1 MKNRILFPEPI
12 SILIPVCN
20 EVDVIKEVLEEWVF
34 EIVNLPI
41 GSTVEF
47 EDANSTDGTL
57 QILESYAEKYEFI
70 MVEARTDRDGFS
82 NAVKRLLK
90 NAKNDWMFVAD
101 SDGQYFASDIQFH
114 LAKWKP
120 GVEFVKGV
128 KVNRRDGFL
137 RRLLSFMINRFI
149 VVYYGFPF
157 LDYNSSHYLISKN
170 LYKEIEPESWFFGF
184 SVNMEITLRS
194 ILANR
199 SYEVVWVRHSKRQKG
214 VSRGN
219 PPHKF
224 LAYGFRAYK
233 DLIKLKKTF

>member
-1 MKNRILFPEPI
+1 VKSGILLWEPI
-12 SILIPVCN
+12 SVLIPVCN
-20 EVDVIKEVLEEWVF
+20 EVDVIKDVLDEWAI
-34 EIVNLPI
+34 EILKLPP

-47 EDANSTDGTL
+47 EDADSRDGTL
-57 QILESYAEKYEFI
+57 EILKSYSDKYEF
-70 MVEARTDRDGFS
+70 VRVYERANRDGFS

-114 LAKWKP
+114 LSKWKP

-128 KVNRRDGFL
+128 KVNRQDGFW
-137 RRLLSFMINRFI
+137 RRFLSFLINRFI

-157 LDYNSSHYLISKN
+157 LDYNSSHYLISKK
-170 LYKEIEPESWFFGF
+170 LYKEIDPDSWFFSF

-194 ILANR
+194 ILSNR
-199 SYEVVWVRHSKRQKG
+199 SYEVVWVRHSKRRKG

-224 LAYGFRAYK
+224 LAYGIRAYK
-233 DLIKLKKTF
+233 DLTKLKKTF

>member
-1 MKNRILFPEPI
+1 M
-12 SILIPVCN
+12 
-20 EVDVIKEVLEEWVF
+20 EEWVV
-34 EIVNLPI
+34 EIDNLPI
-41 GSTVEF
+41 GSTIEF
-47 EDANSTDGTL
+47 EDANSKDGTL
-57 QILESYAEKYEFI
+57 QILKSYAEKYEFI
-70 MVEARTDRDGFS
+70 TVEERTDRDGFS
-82 NAVKRLLK
+82 NAIKRLLK

-128 KVNRRDGFL
+128 KVNRQDGFW
-137 RRLLSFMINRFI
+137 RRLLSFVINRFI

-157 LDYNSSHYLISKN
+157 LDYNSSHYLISKR
-170 LYKEIEPESWFFGF
+170 LYKDIEPESWFFRF

-199 SYEVVWVRHSKRQKG
+199 NYEVVWVRHSKRRKG

-224 LAYGFRAYK
+224 LAYGFKAYK